1 MYKYAS
7 NTLTILYITFVN
19 LITFLSYFALKTFTF
34 HH

>member
-7 NTLTILYITFVN
+7 NALTILYITFVN
-19 LITFLSYFALKTFTF
+19 LITFSSYFALKTFTF